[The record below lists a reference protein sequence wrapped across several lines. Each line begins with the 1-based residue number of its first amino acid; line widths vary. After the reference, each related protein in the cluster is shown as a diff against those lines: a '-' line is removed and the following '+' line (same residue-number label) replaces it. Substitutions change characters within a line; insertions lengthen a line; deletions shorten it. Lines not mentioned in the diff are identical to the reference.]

1 MRPRLLIA
9 VITAGCLGAAALLSV
24 VWLVTAD
31 GGGRLEPAVQSLGLL
46 AGIAGLVL
54 QRRAAAAEHRD
65 QAVAG
70 VADELAANAETL
82 SRYPFSDAEPVA
94 SRTVFPRL
102 RMSAVDAALSSG
114 ALARRGDDEL
124 VRALHDWRDEV
135 DTFSHQLSI
144 AEILAFTDGS
154 AEVLQ
159 DLHDGLHGSDGR
171 LAAIRAH
178 LTGLLRRVRASQVPA
193 RTR

>member
-9 VITAGCLGAAALLSV
+9 AITVACLGTAGALSV
-24 VWLVTAD
+24 LWLVTET
-31 GGGRLEPAVQSLGLL
+31 GGGRFEPAVTSLGLL

-54 QRRAAAAEHRD
+54 ERRAAAAEHRD
-65 QAVAG
+65 QALSS

-82 SRYPFSDAEPVA
+82 TRPPFGDLEPVA
-94 SRTVFPRL
+94 ARTVYPRL
-102 RMSAVDAALSSG
+102 RMSAVDTALSSG
-114 ALARRGDDEL
+114 ALSKRADDDL

-154 AEVLQ
+154 AEVLR
-159 DLHDGLHGSDGR
+159 DLHAGLHGPDRR
-171 LAAIRAH
+171 LAAIRDH
-178 LTGLLRRVRASQVPA
+178 LATLRKRVGP
-193 RTR
+193 

>member
-9 VITAGCLGAAALLSV
+9 MITAGCLGAAGLLSV
-24 VWLVTAD
+24 LWLVTTD
-31 GGGRLEPAVQSLGLL
+31 GGGRFEPAVQSLGLL

-54 QRRAAAAEHRD
+54 ERRAAAAEHRE
-65 QAVAG
+65 QAVAA

-82 SRYPFSDAEPVA
+82 TRTPFSDAEPVT
-94 SRTVFPRL
+94 SRTIYPRL

-114 ALARRGDDEL
+114 ALSKRYDDGL
-124 VRALHDWRDEV
+124 VRALHAWRDEV

-154 AEVLQ
+154 AEVLR
-159 DLHDGLHGSDGR
+159 DLHDGLHDADGR
-171 LAAIRAH
+171 LETIRSH
-178 LTGLLRRVRASQVPA
+178 LAELRERVRG
-193 RTR
+193 RL

>member
-1 MRPRLLIA
+1 VRPRLLIA
-9 VITAGCLGAAALLSV
+9 VITAGCLGVAGLLSI
-24 VWLVTAD
+24 VWLVTTD
-31 GGGRLEPAVQSLGLL
+31 GGGRFEPAVQSLGLI

-54 QRRAAAAEHRD
+54 ERRAAAAEHRD
-65 QAVAG
+65 QAVAA

-82 SRYPFSDAEPVA
+82 SRYPFGDAEPA
-94 SRTVFPRL
+94 TTRTVYPRL

-114 ALARRGDDEL
+114 ALSKRGDHDL

-159 DLHDGLHGSDGR
+159 DLHDGLHGEDGR
-171 LAAIRAH
+171 LAAIRTH
-178 LTGLLRRVRASQVPA
+178 LDGLLRRIR
-193 RTR
+193 R